1 MRSLRLIIFA
11 GLILAFVLLAG
22 LPAQAEPA
30 KPVTERQLLS
40 WIIADIPTFNLQS
53 ELQTRGVNFS
63 LDDTWRA
70 SLKQA
75 GASASLLGV
84 LEKIQPAT
92 SPVPPDEIAD
102 RLFRVVREVNTK
114 RYEAAQMHMTA
125 LAREYRTDADLQIAL
140 GGTMGRQDT
149 WGEAILAFME
159 AVRLD
164 PDSGFAHELLSY
176 ASYRTGNADLA
187 VKEAKIAVALRPA
200 DPSAY
205 KYLGLAYDKR
215 REYEKSAAAYDQ
227 ALRLKP
233 NYADVYFDIG
243 LTLANQGSLREA
255 IETYQKAIALDGT
268 HWKYYYNL
276 GNALA
281 DLRRYDEAIA
291 AQKRAK
297 DLAPDELEIRQNL
310 GAAYCNS
317 GRSEEAVSEFQ
328 ELLAIDPNWNMAR
341 LCLYKSL
348 MRLGRTEEAKQVK
361 EDYDKMEGGGSE

>member
-1 MRSLRLIIFA
+1 MRSLRLIVFSA
-11 GLILAFVLLAG
+11 LILVFVLLAEV
-22 LPAQAEPA
+22 PAQAERA

-40 WIIADIPTFNLQS
+40 WIIADIPVFNLQS
-53 ELQTRGVNFS
+53 ELKIRGVNFA

-75 GASASLLGV
+75 GANALLLNA
-84 LEKIQPAT
+84 LEKIQPAA
-92 SPVPPDEIAD
+92 SPAPPDELAD

-125 LAREYRTDADLQIAL
+125 LTRENRTNADLQIAL
-140 GGTMGRQDT
+140 GGTMGKQDS

-164 PDSGFAHELLSY
+164 PDSVFAHELLSY
-176 ASYRTGNADLA
+176 SSYRTGNADLA
-187 VKEAKIAVALRPA
+187 VKEAKLAVVLRPS
-200 DPSAY
+200 DPCAY

-215 REYEKSAAAYDQ
+215 REYEKSANAFDQ

-233 NYADVYFDIG
+233 DYSDIYYDMG
-243 LTLANQGSLREA
+243 LSFGDQGRLREA
-255 IETYQKAIALDGT
+255 IEAYQKAISLDAT

-276 GNALA
+276 GNAFA